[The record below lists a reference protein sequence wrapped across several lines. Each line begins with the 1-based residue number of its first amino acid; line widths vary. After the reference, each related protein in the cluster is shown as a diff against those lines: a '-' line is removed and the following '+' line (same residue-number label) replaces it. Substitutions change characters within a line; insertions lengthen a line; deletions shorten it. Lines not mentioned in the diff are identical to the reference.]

1 MRFLEI
7 VFLLICLLVQMI
19 ELLNNLKSKIN
30 KEQIPSIILIN
41 SYIEIHNGSSI
52 EFSILIAL
60 LVSFF
65 LLNTKLNKNKKNLV
79 ELLKNKNREIKTKTK
94 TKITLSL
101 IFFFGE
107 SNNLSLHWRSIY
119 FIFFCFVFVFVFVSW
134 IVFLRW
140 KNDLRKKNKVYI
152 LFLNPPNG
160 CKCSMS

>member
-107 SNNLSLHWRSIY
+107 SNNLSLH
-119 FIFFCFVFVFVFVSW
+119 
-134 IVFLRW
+134 
-140 KNDLRKKNKVYI
+140 
-152 LFLNPPNG
+152 
-160 CKCSMS
+160 